1 MAMMTKQ
8 TSAVRV
14 ALISGNYLARVG
26 LKQLIENQVRITL
39 VGESY
44 GGIHACG
51 LVQKY
56 RPDWLV
62 IDLESESNIVEA
74 VSSYKQI
81 SPQTKILL
89 LSGWS
94 EIDRAREAL
103 GAGAEGMVLKCQP
116 PSVLVAMISG
126 EAGAAAGTG
135 MTTTGVI
142 LKEVLGKEGAK
153 RDPEQGARGT
163 DLLTSR
169 ERAVVRLVGQGH
181 SNRDIADT
189 LSISETTV
197 RHHLTSIFDKMG
209 VSNRQKLL
217 IRAHQDGLV
226 ELTASA

>member
-1 MAMMTKQ
+1 MMTKQ

-26 LKQLIENQVRITL
+26 LRQLLENEVRITL

-51 LVQKY
+51 LLQKY

-74 VSSYKQI
+74 VSSYNQI
-81 SPQTKILL
+81 APQTRMLL

-126 EAGAAAGTG
+126 ETGGAAASTG

-142 LKEVLGKEGAK
+142 LKEVLGKEAAK

-169 ERAVVRLVGQGH
+169 ERAVVRLVGQGL